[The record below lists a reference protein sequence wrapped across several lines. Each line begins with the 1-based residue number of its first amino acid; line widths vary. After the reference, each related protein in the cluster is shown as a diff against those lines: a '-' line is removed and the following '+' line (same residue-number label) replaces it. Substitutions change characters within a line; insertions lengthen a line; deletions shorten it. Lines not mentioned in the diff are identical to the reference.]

1 MVDDVAARVFFY
13 TPKDIVKCQRGRFGC
28 QDFCTAICC
37 KLITSNKTETK
48 LKKARYSM
56 MKGYYTDNGYMGYIN
71 GSYRL
76 FADESDYK
84 ECLED

>member
-1 MVDDVAARVFFY
+1 
-13 TPKDIVKCQRGRFGC
+13 
-28 QDFCTAICC
+28 
-37 KLITSNKTETK
+37 
-48 LKKARYSM
+48 M

-76 FADESDYK
+76 FVDESDYK

>member
-1 MVDDVAARVFFY
+1 MKGLGRLGRLVLSGSFFILQNNGY
-13 TPKDIVKCQRGRFGC
+13 LGC

-48 LKKARYSM
+48 LKKVRYSM

-76 FADESDYK
+76 FADESDYR

>member
-1 MVDDVAARVFFY
+1 MIYCPNRVDLGTKPAWRLV
-13 TPKDIVKCQRGRFGC
+13 GC

-48 LKKARYSM
+48 LKKVRYSM

-76 FADESDYK
+76 FADESDYR
-84 ECLED
+84 EYLED

>member
-1 MVDDVAARVFFY
+1 
-13 TPKDIVKCQRGRFGC
+13 
-28 QDFCTAICC
+28 
-37 KLITSNKTETK
+37 
-48 LKKARYSM
+48 M